1 MFHVWR
7 PTRYSAGAAALSLL
21 FLLTACSQEPESSQ
35 QDMKV
40 PVSVVE
46 VQPAETEITT
56 DLPGRVEAVKDAEI
70 RARVTGIVNEI
81 NFRQGSDVEEGD
93 RLFTIDP
100 APYIAARD
108 QASAQLEQAKADIQ
122 AAESLANR
130 YAKLIERNA
139 VSQQEYDNA
148 RAKAAQGRAAIAG
161 AEAALQNAEIDLGY
175 TEVTSPISGRIGK
188 SLVTEGALV
197 SANNATLMAQVQQ
210 LDRVYVDIT
219 RSTSEL
225 AALRKALDSGELRQN
240 SDGHAVVTVLLE
252 DGTPYEHLGEL
263 LFSGVTVNPGTGQV
277 SLRAEVPNPD
287 QVLLPGMYVRVRIPQ
302 GIDDNALVV
311 PDQAI
316 QRGADGMSTLM
327 LIKEG
332 KVTPVAV
339 STGVRAQG
347 GTVITKGLEAGDT
360 VMVEGFQKAR
370 PGTPVEPMPW
380 KGNAKDK
387 DDSQAEHQQGELPE
401 EEEAPAEAD
410 AQQDNDALEQ

>member
-139 VSQQEYDNA
+139 VSQQEYD
-148 RAKAAQGRAAIAG
+148 
-161 AEAALQNAEIDLGY
+161 
-175 TEVTSPISGRIGK
+175 
-188 SLVTEGALV
+188 
-197 SANNATLMAQVQQ
+197 
-210 LDRVYVDIT
+210 
-219 RSTSEL
+219 
-225 AALRKALDSGELRQN
+225 
-240 SDGHAVVTVLLE
+240 
-252 DGTPYEHLGEL
+252 
-263 LFSGVTVNPGTGQV
+263 
-277 SLRAEVPNPD
+277 
-287 QVLLPGMYVRVRIPQ
+287 
-302 GIDDNALVV
+302 
-311 PDQAI
+311 
-316 QRGADGMSTLM
+316 
-327 LIKEG
+327 
-332 KVTPVAV
+332 
-339 STGVRAQG
+339 
-347 GTVITKGLEAGDT
+347 
-360 VMVEGFQKAR
+360 
-370 PGTPVEPMPW
+370 
-380 KGNAKDK
+380 
-387 DDSQAEHQQGELPE
+387 
-401 EEEAPAEAD
+401 
-410 AQQDNDALEQ
+410 